1 LTISVAPS
9 VRLMQTR
16 VYMKTRNTGSAQV
29 NPYVA
34 KAVAAYSKRNHCT
47 PKWGVEALLSYA
59 IASQRLRALKAT
71 QADCCPKPV

>member
-1 LTISVAPS
+1 M
-9 VRLMQTR
+9 R
-16 VYMKTRNTGSAQV
+16 MKSKTSKTGSAQV

-34 KAVAAYSKRNHCT
+34 QAVAAYSKRNHCT

-71 QADCCPKPV
+71 QADCCP